1 MKFSVSIL
9 AQVSNASRPPTATKA
24 LSTCVQVCLRDM
36 LASLL
41 TRSSIG
47 VDAWCSAR
55 AVDGEEKCRGRMN
68 GAHSRMLTGVQVVAC
83 FFGEWHPGSVR
94 RVAGEMVQVLWEE
107 EYSVS
112 WFPVSDVRLAPL
124 NPGDRVHALF
134 HGSWFPAVLQ
144 HIAKDGVQ
152 VLWEGENT
160 ASCLPACDVVRLA
173 DEDAFNL
180 TGKPQQDEGIAASGA
195 GEDCVASD
203 SGAVALDRGCFRDQ
217 NEALHKTLNA
227 LEF

>member
-1 MKFSVSIL
+1 M
-9 AQVSNASRPPTATKA
+9 
-24 LSTCVQVCLRDM
+24 
-36 LASLL
+36 
-41 TRSSIG
+41 
-47 VDAWCSAR
+47 
-55 AVDGEEKCRGRMN
+55 
-68 GAHSRMLTGVQVVAC
+68 
-83 FFGEWHPGSVR
+83 
-94 RVAGEMVQVLWEE
+94 
-107 EYSVS
+107 S

-217 NEALHKTLNA
+217 NEALHLNPWAPRVQAHLAPSELTFKTIESQFEGSPNLPQARNQKNVKNVKNVKKS
-227 LEF
+227 